1 MTRRDFIGNALAAL
15 GFSALPGGFLFA
27 VPPGWK
33 PKGKPNLVFGV
44 ISDTHLRTVH
54 GKSGRP
60 GHNWPNKYFSAALE
74 YFKSQN
80 VDAVMHC
87 GDFAH
92 RGQVEEMRFHA
103 DVWNRIFP
111 GNLAPDGHE
120 VVKLFITGNHDT
132 EGALYGDFVKGNY
145 PDPVER
151 AKHVL
156 MTDMAANWERIWGEK
171 YEPVWH
177 KEVKGYHFFGRNHKV
192 PVEEI
197 DPCLEKYGTLLDGNK
212 YSKRPFFYLQH
223 SRPQG
228 VGAKL
233 LRYRD
238 ANPFV
243 FYGHCHWSAASWNI
257 MDVFKGGLPAV
268 QVPSCEPR
276 GCGALVKDTKIAK
289 VKPTRTEQTGK
300 GRQGYVVRL
309 YDEMMVIERR
319 EFGYGGSLGSDWV
332 MPLAECKVESV
343 KCKVEG
349 DGRGLLR
356 PHPFSKGEL
365 KKVIGE
371 PQFRRGAALEICNCE
386 NVKLCNYENMEMKE
400 ISQSHNSTISQSH
413 NLTIKIPLAD
423 GNPDSRVYA
432 YEVEVKGD
440 GGKALYKA
448 VYAAGVNL
456 GIGHEPDGG
465 VTKLE
470 IPQTELPRGET
481 LVVAVTPLTS
491 LGTRGKPLTAEFV
504 FEQSKSKNGEV
515 RFEGSRRPSGRTRRG
530 ASRSTL
536 LDFSS
541 GIAW

>member
-1 MTRRDFIGNALAAL
+1 MNRREFLQGMFAAL
-15 GFSALPGGFLFA
+15 GFTALPGGWLFA

-332 MPLAECKVESV
+332 MPFSECKVESV
-343 KCKVEG
+343 KCKVG
-349 DGRGLLR
+349 GTGK
-356 PHPFSKGEL
+356 HPFSKGEL
-365 KKVIGE
+365 KKVIGN
-371 PQFRRGAALEICNCE
+371 PQFREGAKLIVEDVSTGLTGLTGLSGAKPQTSDNLVNPVNPVQE
-386 NVKLCNYENMEMKE
+386 NSATPRLRVR
-400 ISQSHNSTISQSH
+400 
-413 NLTIKIPLAD
+413 IPLAN

-504 FEQSKSKNGEV
+504 FEQSKSKNGEK
-515 RFEGSRRPSGRTRRG
+515 
-530 ASRSTL
+530 A
-536 LDFSS
+536 
-541 GIAW
+541 